1 MDLVISGRPDFTS
14 VSSSPLDWASTFRRF
29 LAKLLTLSD
38 SDVHRVLSFVMVETL
53 DAGTVIVEALGNHLK
68 VSMADYW
75 QPNDTFFDLL
85 KDKTVI
91 NAILKQVAGK
101 RVADG
106 NVTATGK
113 TQKKIIRDC
122 LAGENNRT
130 KVEGWLPGYM
140 AFPFKP
146 YTKNG
151 GIPIHDAWSRVKS
164 LFKTP

>member
-1 MDLVISGRPDFTS
+1 
-14 VSSSPLDWASTFRRF
+14 
-29 LAKLLTLSD
+29 
-38 SDVHRVLSFVMVETL
+38 MVETL

-75 QPNDTFFDLL
+75 QPDDTFFDLL
-85 KDKTVI
+85 RDKTVI

-106 NVTATGK
+106 NVTTTGK

-140 AFPFKP
+140 VFPFKP

-151 GIPIHDAWSRVKS
+151 GIAIHDAWSHVKS
-164 LFKTP
+164 LF